1 MSHDMHTYTEFG
13 LVRSTGT
20 SELGE
25 RICMIFETPGYD
37 LKCEHLLRVMVPFSV
52 SWTSGI

>member
-52 SWTSGI
+52 SSTSGI